1 MSAVPVKDGARDP
14 APAPAGPD
22 PATTL
27 KQVNLIRII
36 AILDILLLIP
46 LLINLVG
53 IVDSDAMVSV
63 IGPIHGIGFLLLLFL
78 CVRGAGEQRWGWWFP
93 IVVVVTLGPI
103 GSLYGEHRV
112 RRGLLAEH
120 PGLDARG

>member
-1 MSAVPVKDGARDP
+1 MSD
-14 APAPAGPD
+14 AGPD
-22 PATTL
+22 PAVTL
-27 KQVNLIRII
+27 KQLNLIRVI

-46 LLINLVG
+46 LLMNLVG

-78 CVRGAGEQRWGWWFP
+78 CVKGAGEERWGWWFP
-93 IVVVVTLGPI
+93 AIVVITLGPI

-112 RRGLLAEH
+112 RRELTSGPEARRS
-120 PGLDARG
+120 ARGRAG